1 MNLVSILD
9 LNKTD
14 ILSYLDLAEKFKAI
28 PPKAL
33 LKDKLITL
41 AFFEPSTRTR
51 LSFEAAALRLGAK
64 VMGFTDAKATSLA
77 KGESLSDTMRVLGSY
92 SDAVVIRHP
101 NEGAARL
108 AAEQVKTPIINAGDG
123 ANQHPSQ
130 TLLDLF
136 TIRELFGK
144 LEGLNLTLVG
154 DLKYGR
160 TIHSLVEAAS
170 LFDMRLYF
178 VAADGLTLPHHL
190 TERLKMRG
198 VKFSFHRTV
207 ADVISKTD
215 ILYLTRLQKER
226 LTTAAPEYHC
236 IDLALLNDAKP
247 HLKIMHPLP
256 RQEELPPEIDAT
268 PHAAYFEQAKNGVV
282 VRQAILVKALGVQA

>member
-9 LNKTD
+9 LNKAD
-14 ILSYLDLAEKFKAI
+14 ILSYLDLAAQFKAT
-28 PPKAL
+28 PPKEL
-33 LKDKLITL
+33 LKNKLITL

-77 KGESLSDTMRVLGSY
+77 KGESLSDTVRVLGSY
-92 SDAVVIRHP
+92 SDAVIIRHP

-108 AAEQVKTPIINAGDG
+108 AAEQVDTPIINAGDG

-144 LEGLNLTLVG
+144 LEGLSLALVG

-207 ADVISKTD
+207 ADVMSKTD
-215 ILYLTRLQKER
+215 VLYLTRLQKER
-226 LTTAAPEYHC
+226 LTTAVPEYHS
-236 IDLALLNDAKP
+236 IDLDLLNDAKP